1 MLFGLW
7 LLPLGYLVVKSGYF
21 PKALGVVLMIGSVG
35 YLADLFA
42 HFLIPA
48 VAESITL
55 FLLAPAAVGELW
67 LVAWLLV
74 KAVRVPERETR
85 VPAIA

>member
-1 MLFGLW
+1 
-7 LLPLGYLVVKSGYF
+7 
-21 PKALGVVLMIGSVG
+21 MIGCVG

-42 HFLIPA
+42 HFLTPA
-48 VAESITL
+48 VADSITP
-55 FLLAPAAVGELW
+55 FLLAPAVVGELW

>member
-1 MLFGLW
+1 MIGCF
-7 LLPLGYLVVKSGYF
+7 GYLG
-21 PKALGVVLMIGSVG
+21 
-35 YLADLFA
+35 DLFA
-42 HFLIPA
+42 HFLAPA
-48 VAESITL
+48 VAESITP

-74 KAVRVPERETR
+74 KAVRVPEPNTR